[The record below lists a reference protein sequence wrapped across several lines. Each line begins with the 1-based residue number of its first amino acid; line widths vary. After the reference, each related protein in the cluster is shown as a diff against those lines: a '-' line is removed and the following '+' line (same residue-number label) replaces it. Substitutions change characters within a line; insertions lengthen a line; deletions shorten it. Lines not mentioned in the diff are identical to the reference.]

1 MDRGLSMKRNPSIY
15 SSTRLC
21 LSPSRV
27 RSQTRMPKI
36 DGCRGANPEI
46 HFFCRLHS
54 FKNEHKCK
62 DGILCLNY

>member
-46 HFFCRLHS
+46 HFVVVDYTVL
-54 FKNEHKCK
+54 KMNTNEKMVSCA
-62 DGILCLNY
+62 